1 MAIIIF
7 ISLKIFQQRHI
18 LDLCNL
24 RIMDKTGKVDAAI
37 LGIID
42 KINQLSQNVTFLLE
56 KLVREVSFVGQKR
69 SLCGWMFRI

>member
-1 MAIIIF
+1 MYIYTCLAIIIF

-42 KINQLSQNVTFLLE
+42 KINQVNTDGIVDGYSRQ
-56 KLVREVSFVGQKR
+56 
-69 SLCGWMFRI
+69 

>member
-1 MAIIIF
+1 MYINEFTLYIYIYTCMAIIIF

-42 KINQLSQNVTFLLE
+42 KINQVNTDGIVDGYSRQ
-56 KLVREVSFVGQKR
+56 
-69 SLCGWMFRI
+69 

>member
-42 KINQLSQNVTFLLE
+42 KINQVNTDGIVDGYSRQ
-56 KLVREVSFVGQKR
+56 
-69 SLCGWMFRI
+69 

>member
-1 MAIIIF
+1 MYIDIYTCMAIIIF

-42 KINQLSQNVTFLLE
+42 KINQVNTDGIVDGYSRQ
-56 KLVREVSFVGQKR
+56 
-69 SLCGWMFRI
+69 